1 MSTTTKVWII
11 AARPRTLP
19 LAAASI
25 CMGGFLAYYHGPFD
39 WIVFFLTLTTT
50 FLLQIL
56 SNLANDYGDNK
67 HGADHHGRIG
77 PDRMVQSGIIPAAK
91 MKTAMVGIGVFTLL
105 LGILLLI
112 QSVGFN
118 SPPFYIFLFLGIVS
132 IAAAINY
139 TSGKKP
145 YGYQGLGDLAVLLFF
160 GLVAVFGTYFL
171 QTSSFQWDNLL
182 PALSCGLF
190 ATAVLNINNIRDIES
205 DRKAGKLSIPVRVGR
220 PAAIWY
226 HWALLFIG
234 ISCSI
239 VFTML
244 HYSSPWQWIFLL
256 TLPLIYMNGKAVQF
270 KSGADLDPYLKQM
283 ALTTLVYVLTFG
295 LGLVIA
301 SSAFPN

>member
-1 MSTTTKVWII
+1 MSPTIKIWIT

-25 CMGGFLAYYHGPFD
+25 CMGGFLAYFHGRFD
-39 WIVFFLTLTTT
+39 WTVFFLTLITT

-67 HGADHHGRIG
+67 HGADHHGRVG
-77 PDRMVQSGIIPAAK
+77 PTRMVQSGIIPPGK
-91 MKTAMVGIGVFTLL
+91 MKKAMVGLGVFTLFV
-105 LGILLLI
+105 GILLLI

-118 SPPFYIFLFLGIVS
+118 SPPFYIFFFLGILS

-182 PALSCGLF
+182 PALSCGVF

-205 DRKAGKLSIPVRVGR
+205 DRKAGKLSIPVRIGR
-220 PAAIWY
+220 QAAVRY
-226 HWALLFIG
+226 HWVLLFTG
-234 ISCSI
+234 ICCSI
-239 VFTML
+239 FFIVL
-244 HYSSPWQWIFLL
+244 HYSSPWQWVFLL
-256 TLPLIYMNGKAVQF
+256 TLPLFFINGKAVQS

-295 LGLVIA
+295 LGLVMA
-301 SSAFPN
+301 SS